1 MLKFM
6 HLFNFGVVG
15 ALVVPAAL
23 QDSSGASQLERA
35 IAATEHSLQSLTQ
48 VEAQIAAGEYA
59 AVDAI
64 LAATEPP
71 FGGARERSTLVDQ
84 LRRDIGELEHQVQ
97 QLEIPEGLEHLTQ
110 DPTQGLATTS
120 TPQGAPGVPT
130 TGLSQ
135 ADRDQV
141 AEIWPPVP
149 GIDGTGNVRKK
160 GETYTFEKQGFS
172 VDPIRQGR
180 AYYRAGRYKESL
192 RLFETRTGEPEADYW
207 TGRALER
214 LGRSE
219 EAIAAYTLVVDNEEA
234 GALIERARMDRDFA
248 LWLIDFER
256 KVDDHES
263 SRGGRR

>member
-15 ALVVPAAL
+15 ALIVPAAL
-23 QDSSGASQLERA
+23 QDMSGVGQLERS
-35 IAATEHSLQSLTQ
+35 IGATERALQSLGQ
-48 VEAQIAAGEYA
+48 VEAQLAAGEFA
-59 AVDAI
+59 GVDAI

-97 QLEIPEGLEHLTQ
+97 QFEIPSGLEHLNE
-110 DPTQGLATTS
+110 DPTKDLLPTTPEG
-120 TPQGAPGVPT
+120 TPQVATV
-130 TGLSQ
+130 GLSQ
-135 ADRDQV
+135 ADRDEV

-160 GETYTFEKQGFS
+160 GTTFTFEKEGFS

-180 AYYRAGRYKESL
+180 AYYRAGRYKEAL
-192 RLFETRTGEPEADYW
+192 RLFELSPGVPESDYW

-214 LGRSE
+214 LDRTE
-219 EAIAAYTLVVDNEEA
+219 EAIAAYTLVVDNEDA

-256 KVDDHES
+256 KVSDHEA

>member
-23 QDSSGASQLERA
+23 QDSSGAGQLERA
-35 IAATEHSLQSLTQ
+35 IVATEHSIQALGQ
-48 VEAQIAAGEYA
+48 VEAQIAAGEYS

-64 LAATEPP
+64 LGATEAP

-84 LRRDIGELEHQVQ
+84 LRRDIGELENQVQ
-97 QLEIPEGLEHLTQ
+97 QLEIPDGLEHLTQ
-110 DPTQGLATTS
+110 DPTQGLVMTT
-120 TPQGAPGVPT
+120 TPQGAPGVAT

-135 ADRDQV
+135 AERDEV
-141 AEIWPPVP
+141 AEIWPPIP

-160 GETYTFEKQGFS
+160 GETFTFEKQGFS

-180 AYYRAGRYKESL
+180 AYYRASRYKEAL
-192 RLFETRTGEPEADYW
+192 RLFETGAGEPEADYW

-214 LGRSE
+214 LGRTE

-256 KVDDHES
+256 KVEDHES
-263 SRGGRR
+263 NRGGNR